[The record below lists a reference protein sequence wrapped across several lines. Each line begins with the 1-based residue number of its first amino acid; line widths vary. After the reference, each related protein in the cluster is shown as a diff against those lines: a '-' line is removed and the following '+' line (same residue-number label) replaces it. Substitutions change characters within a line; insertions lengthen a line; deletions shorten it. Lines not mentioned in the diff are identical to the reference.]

1 MIVDIIVVVLLVVA
15 LIAGLQRGLLTGLG
29 SVLGLVGGGVAAF
42 WLMPLVGGWVPWQ
55 GWRTVA
61 VIVAGVALL
70 ALGLTIGE
78 GIGALMRR
86 GVDRT
91 RLRGVERLLGGVV
104 NVVAA
109 ALTLMLVAP
118 TVASMT
124 PPAVSTSI
132 ASSRVLQEL
141 DRLTPA
147 AVNEL
152 MAQMRTAVLSGGVP
166 ELRLLLDS
174 GSTMPEPSVS
184 LDDPDLQAAA
194 ASVARISG
202 TAYACGVG
210 SSGTGFVIAPDRVV
224 TNAHVVAGV
233 DNPVVELPGRSAR
246 EGRIVYF
253 DPIDDLAVIA
263 VDDLRGTPL
272 KVAPALPAGAAAAIE
287 GYPYGGPFRSVTAGV
302 LSVGTAQVPDIYDR
316 SSAPRDVYAL
326 DAQVVPG
333 NSGGPL
339 LAEDGTV
346 VGVVFARGTDRA
358 DRGYAMTST
367 ELTPV
372 VDGAEQMDAAVP
384 SGQCA
389 G

>member
-1 MIVDIIVVVLLVVA
+1 MIVDIVVIVILIVA

-29 SVLGLVGGGVAAF
+29 SILGLIAGGIAAF
-42 WLMPLVGGWVPWQ
+42 WLMPLVSGWVPWQ
-55 GWRTVA
+55 GWRMVV
-61 VIVAGVALL
+61 VIATGVALL

-104 NVVAA
+104 NVAA
-109 ALTLMLVAP
+109 AVLTLMLVAP
-118 TVASMT
+118 TVASVT

-147 AVNEL
+147 PVSGL
-152 MAQMRTAVLSGGVP
+152 IAQVRTAILSGGVP
-166 ELRLLLDS
+166 ELGLLLDS
-174 GSTMPEPSVS
+174 GATTLDPPVA

-202 TAYACGVG
+202 IAYACGVG

-233 DNPVVELPGRSAR
+233 DSPVVELPGRSAR

-263 VDDLRGTPL
+263 VDDLRAAPL
-272 KVAPALPAGAAAAIE
+272 KVAPVLSAGAAAAVE
-287 GYPYGGPFRSVTAGV
+287 GYPYGGPFHSVTAGV
-302 LSVGTAQVPDIYDR
+302 QSVGIVQVPDIYGR
-316 SSAPRDVYAL
+316 SSAPRDVYSL

-339 LAEDGTV
+339 LADDGTV

-372 VDGAEQMDAAVP
+372 VDRVEQMDAVVS
-384 SGQCA
+384 SGRCT